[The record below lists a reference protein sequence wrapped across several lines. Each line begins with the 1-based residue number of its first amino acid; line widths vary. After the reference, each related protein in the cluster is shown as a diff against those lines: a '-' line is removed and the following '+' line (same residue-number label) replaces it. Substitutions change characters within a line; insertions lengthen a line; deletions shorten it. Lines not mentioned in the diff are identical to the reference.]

1 MIVFDHLK
9 KLKLCLVIENY
20 FVRITLVWKW
30 KKLIK
35 SCIWTIAVC
44 GSETGTL
51 GKQREGLKCIWNM
64 ELERNVKNK
73 MDRIKNCEVFQRTK
87 EEITLQNFK
96 K

>member
-1 MIVFDHLK
+1 
-9 KLKLCLVIENY
+9 
-20 FVRITLVWKW
+20 
-30 KKLIK
+30 
-35 SCIWTIAVC
+35 
-44 GSETGTL
+44 
-51 GKQREGLKCIWNM
+51 M